1 MARETISNYVF
12 TCYFLLLFHFQK
24 SNECFCAWKG
34 STNGLAVLS
43 QNFGNQGKS
52 ADNLWVRRWKYNGSR
67 PLPLLL
73 ILAEKLF
80 LDLTITCYGCDDNH
94 MQYYHF
100 PNDWSCFALPDI
112 IYVLMADGQLVRK
125 TELGSRLKFSSIVKW
140 IPNQILW
147 NDALELTSFFVPWHK
162 RRLSL
167 SLPFVENVLS
177 SNI

>member
-1 MARETISNYVF
+1 M
-12 TCYFLLLFHFQK
+12 
-24 SNECFCAWKG
+24 
-34 STNGLAVLS
+34 STTLEV
-43 QNFGNQGKS
+43 Q
-52 ADNLWVRRWKYNGSR
+52 WVST
-67 PLPLLL
+67 PSPLLL

-112 IYVLMADGQLVRK
+112 IYVLMADGQLVGK
-125 TELGSRLKFSSIVKW
+125 TGLGSRLKFSSIVKW

-167 SLPFVENVLS
+167 SPLSRMCSLVISNPFLLS
-177 SNI
+177 SLNNQDQIGKL